1 MTSFRH
7 NAVTPQPKGSFSFF
21 GTMNAATRTRVC
33 IDTPY
38 LLCYNKSKKGGE
50 DMKDFCSCMENRI
63 VYPILIKNNG
73 NSYLTLYYY
82 TERSDSILHKD
93 AKKLLYF
100 QSTEEMER
108 FCEINELTIEN
119 DVVEYDFDTPISNP
133 IDYKHV
139 LENWNLL
146 NTIAGTF
153 GMFFEGDL
161 KKYTPLYDLLFRLN
175 TPVESIPSTYNIG
188 EKYYMYILKIF
199 RKKERFLEKFELYS
213 E

>member
-1 MTSFRH
+1 
-7 NAVTPQPKGSFSFF
+7 
-21 GTMNAATRTRVC
+21 
-33 IDTPY
+33 
-38 LLCYNKSKKGGE
+38 
-50 DMKDFCSCMENRI
+50 MKDYCSCIENRI
-63 VYPILIKNNG
+63 VYPILIKNSG

-93 AKKLLYF
+93 AKSLLYF
-100 QSTEEMER
+100 ETAEKMEC

-146 NTIAGTF
+146 NTIAGAL
-153 GMFFEGDL
+153 GKFFEGDL

-175 TPVESIPSTYNIG
+175 TPVEPIPPTYNID
-188 EKYYMYILKIF
+188 EKYLRYLSKIF
-199 RKKERFLEKFELYS
+199 RKKDRLLERFELYS